1 MLQRTTDLVQV
12 VQDDLANMGYIFAWQ
27 KLDAQSFLLRQRR
40 TRVWGVADLMG
51 EASQH
56 DFQKRMKHTLEC
68 MSGTKLFNYEDIFDL
83 KMPKQRL
90 KNELQK
96 KKLQEAIQNTRL
108 KNGDDSTIP
117 DIFIDTSS
125 SSQRIAE
132 SAEHVAT
139 CVRPTHHIYSSFL
152 GRCLTVKELWACQ
165 GLFESSFVNKDAF
178 HEILQNP
185 VQAQDLAGLGMEH
198 GGIGELFKL
207 CIYSYILFNE
217 YIYIYIYI
225 YYLRNI
231 YIYIYIGLYI
241 YI

>member
-68 MSGTKLFNYEDIFDL
+68 MSGTKLFNYEDIYDL

-108 KNGDDSTIP
+108 KHGDDSTIP

-165 GLFESSFVNKDAF
+165 GLFESSFINKNAF
-178 HEILQNP
+178 MRFCRIQFKLKILQ
-185 VQAQDLAGLGMEH
+185 DLGWNMVEWGT
-198 GGIGELFKL
+198 FRT
-207 CIYSYILFNE
+207 
-217 YIYIYIYI
+217 IYIYS
-225 YYLRNI
+225 
-231 YIYIYIGLYI
+231 
-241 YI
+241 

>member
-108 KNGDDSTIP
+108 KHGDDSTIP
-117 DIFIDTSS
+117 DIFIDTPS

-165 GLFESSFVNKDAF
+165 GLFESSFINKNAF

-198 GGIGELFKL
+198 GGIGNVSNY
-207 CIYSYILFNE
+207 IYS
-217 YIYIYIYI
+217 
-225 YYLRNI
+225 
-231 YIYIYIGLYI
+231 
-241 YI
+241 